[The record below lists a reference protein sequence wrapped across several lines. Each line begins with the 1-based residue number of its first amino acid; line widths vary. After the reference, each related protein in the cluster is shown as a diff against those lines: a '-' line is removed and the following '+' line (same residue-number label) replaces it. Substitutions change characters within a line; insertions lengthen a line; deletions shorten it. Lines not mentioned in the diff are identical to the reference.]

1 MVFSI
6 GEVVPKQEFTYQQE
20 TNSTL
25 NHTPVVVSKAH
36 DDMDN
41 EVANNDNK
49 MTADDSKT
57 TTDSGS
63 SSSDNTT
70 LIAAEDN
77 TEIVQVQPMQS
88 PIVSNSDTQPQ
99 PIITNNKEDDTVRSV
114 SEQSTLSQS
123 CEEITSE
130 NITYS
135 ITQPKVI
142 GMVLCI
148 VLITYAMYNR
158 TCSQYIT
165 R

>member
-1 MVFSI
+1 MVI
-6 GEVVPKQEFTYQQE
+6 
-20 TNSTL
+20 
-25 NHTPVVVSKAH
+25 SKAH

-41 EVANNDNK
+41 EVANDDNK
-49 MTADDSKT
+49 MAADDNKT
-57 TTDSGS
+57 TTDSDS

-70 LIAAEDN
+70 LIATEDN

-88 PIVSNSDTQPQ
+88 LIVSNSDTQPQ
-99 PIITNNKEDDTVRSV
+99 PIITNNKEDDIVRSV

-142 GMVLCI
+142 GMVFYI
-148 VLITYAMYNR
+148 FLITYAMYNR
-158 TCSQYIT
+158 ICSQYINIT
-165 R
+165 V

>member
-1 MVFSI
+1 
-6 GEVVPKQEFTYQQE
+6 
-20 TNSTL
+20 
-25 NHTPVVVSKAH
+25 
-36 DDMDN
+36 MDN

-49 MTADDSKT
+49 MAADDDKT
-57 TTDSGS
+57 TTDSDS

-70 LIAAEDN
+70 LIAAE
-77 TEIVQVQPMQS
+77 EIVQVQPMQS
-88 PIVSNSDTQPQ
+88 LIVSNSDTQPQ
-99 PIITNNKEDDTVRSV
+99 PIITNNKEDDIVRSV

-142 GMVLCI
+142 GMVLY
-148 VLITYAMYNR
+148 VFLITNAVYNR
-158 TCSQYIT
+158 ICSQYIT

>member
-1 MVFSI
+1 MVI
-6 GEVVPKQEFTYQQE
+6 
-20 TNSTL
+20 
-25 NHTPVVVSKAH
+25 SKAH

-49 MTADDSKT
+49 MTADDNKI
-57 TTDSGS
+57 TTDSDS

-77 TEIVQVQPMQS
+77 TEIVQVQPIKS

-99 PIITNNKEDDTVRSV
+99 PIITNNKEDDIVRSV
-114 SEQSTLSQS
+114 SERSTLSQS

-130 NITYS
+130 NVTYS

-142 GMVLCI
+142 GMILCI
-148 VLITYAMYNR
+148 FLITYAVYNR
-158 TCSQYIT
+158 ICSQYIT
-165 R
+165 I

>member
-1 MVFSI
+1 MVI
-6 GEVVPKQEFTYQQE
+6 
-20 TNSTL
+20 
-25 NHTPVVVSKAH
+25 SKAH

-49 MTADDSKT
+49 MTADDNKI
-57 TTDSGS
+57 TTDSDS

-77 TEIVQVQPMQS
+77 TEIVQVQPIKS

-99 PIITNNKEDDTVRSV
+99 PIITNNKEDDIVRSV
-114 SEQSTLSQS
+114 SERSTLSQS

-130 NITYS
+130 NVTYS

-148 VLITYAMYNR
+148 FLITYAVYNR
-158 TCSQYIT
+158 ICSQYIT
-165 R
+165 I